1 MNVKSSETPLP
12 PKGERHRLTVLFS
25 DLVGSTVLG
34 REMESEHFSELLSQ
48 LRDIWHQAALKHGGR
63 VIRTQ
68 GDGALAVFGYPHSG
82 EDDGRRAAEAAL
94 DIHQWVGQVQHDG
107 VPPARL
113 PLRMHS
119 GIHAGTLLLAEG
131 DIEWGRFDLIGDVV
145 NTAAHLSRHAA
156 AGQILVTLDAL
167 GPNANFFQLDET
179 PREAAPDFGR
189 LQVCAVLGRSS
200 ATRRFE
206 ATARRGLTPF
216 IGRGEAETFL
226 TDFLGAASPAAQRCV
241 LVVGGPGLGK
251 TRLLEE
257 VLHRHENGA
266 LMVLRGSCESYLG
279 AEVLQP
285 FLQILRAFFEIQADM
300 PEAEAAST
308 ARTALQPWIAELGP
322 RTKSIL
328 ALVSGGT
335 EAGASRLTASGV
347 VGDLLVFFAALSA
360 RNELVLVIDD
370 WQWADDA
377 SRQLMEA
384 LLQLNMG
391 PRVILASRPRDD
403 GAEWISGAPHLSI
416 EPFQGAE
423 TDRAVRRWVPH
434 ADPFLVA
441 RIHSYAG
448 GVPLFIEELCH
459 SVAAGNPSYSLEG
472 RGTQGWVA
480 TLVASRLARLPPEQV
495 HVVRAAAVIGN
506 AVPNWLLASA
516 CDGAPDL
523 ATMRALADADF
534 LYAAPA
540 AGGVRF
546 KHGITRDAVYEAIG
560 LRERQA
566 LHERVELALLA
577 RSEQTDREDTLEA
590 LAHHS
595 RGAGHWENAA
605 HYAERAGD
613 KAMAAFALD
622 RARAQYQVAMETLDR
637 VQHRSREQSLRW
649 CLLANKLGM
658 VSIFDPLS
666 LSDDVTI
673 FERAVAL
680 ARSLGDASAI
690 TRGHYWLGYMCYGFG
705 RFREGENHA
714 RQALTLAR
722 ESGDLPLAAQIEAS
736 LGQILAATCQYDQAI
751 TLLDNAVS
759 AKQQRSRPGGGIAI
773 GSAYALSCKAS
784 VLADRGEFDQA
795 DVCLAEAMALVGES
809 THPVA
814 NSVRNW
820 VAVSLAW
827 QGRWEEAER
836 VAVESARIAENTQAL
851 LLLVV
856 CRAAS
861 GFARWSRGNAA
872 GLQQLRDAVQWIEAR
887 GGRFYTSLYYGWL
900 VEACAAEG
908 DIVSARRFAA
918 RALRR
923 AREGERLGEAMACRG
938 MARIAAARGDFAASE
953 RWLRRAEHSAKLRG
967 SPREAA
973 LNQAVRA
980 EILARQGQAE
990 AACRSSTE
998 AVAALRAM
1006 GMHWH
1011 ASRATTGLEA
1021 GASLTGS

>member
-1 MNVKSSETPLP
+1 
-12 PKGERHRLTVLFS
+12 
-25 DLVGSTVLG
+25 
-34 REMESEHFSELLSQ
+34 
-48 LRDIWHQAALKHGGR
+48 
-63 VIRTQ
+63 
-68 GDGALAVFGYPHSG
+68 
-82 EDDGRRAAEAAL
+82 
-94 DIHQWVGQVQHDG
+94 
-107 VPPARL
+107 
-113 PLRMHS
+113 
-119 GIHAGTLLLAEG
+119 
-131 DIEWGRFDLIGDVV
+131 
-145 NTAAHLSRHAA
+145 
-156 AGQILVTLDAL
+156 
-167 GPNANFFQLDET
+167 
-179 PREAAPDFGR
+179 
-189 LQVCAVLGRSS
+189 
-200 ATRRFE
+200 
-206 ATARRGLTPF
+206 
-216 IGRGEAETFL
+216 
-226 TDFLGAASPAAQRCV
+226 
-241 LVVGGPGLGK
+241 
-251 TRLLEE
+251 
-257 VLHRHENGA
+257 
-266 LMVLRGSCESYLG
+266 
-279 AEVLQP
+279 
-285 FLQILRAFFEIQADM
+285 LRAFFGIQADM
-300 PEAEAAST
+300 PEGEAAGA
-308 ARTALQPWIAELGP
+308 ARTGLQPWIAELGP
-322 RTKSIL
+322 RAESIL

-360 RNELVLVIDD
+360 KAELVLVIDD

-384 LLQLNMG
+384 LLQLNVG

-403 GAEWISGAPHLSI
+403 GAEWISGAPHLSL
-416 EPFQGAE
+416 EPFQGTE

-472 RGTQGWVA
+472 RGTHGWVA

-495 HVVRAAAVIGN
+495 NVVRAAAVIGN

-523 ATMRALADADF
+523 ATVRALADADF

-540 AGGVRF
+540 AGGLRF

-560 LRERQA
+560 LHERQA
-566 LHERVELALLA
+566 LHRRVELALLA
-577 RSEQTDREDTLEA
+577 RSGQTDREDTLEA

-666 LSDDVTI
+666 LSDDVSI

-680 ARSLGDASAI
+680 ARSLGDPSAI
-690 TRGHYWLGYMCYGFG
+690 TRGHYWLGYMCYSFG
-705 RFREGENHA
+705 RFREGEYHA
-714 RQALTLAR
+714 RQALTLAL
-722 ESGDLPLAAQIEAS
+722 ESGDLRLAAQIEAS

-759 AKQQRSRPGGGIAI
+759 VKQQRSRPGGGIAI

-795 DVCLAEAMALVGES
+795 NVCLEEAMSLVGES

-820 VAVSLAW
+820 VSVSLVW

-836 VAVESARIAENTQAL
+836 VAAESARIAENTQAL

-861 GFARWSRGNAA
+861 GFARWARGNAA
-872 GLQQLRDAVQWIEAR
+872 GLQQLRDAVRWIEAR

-908 DIVSARRFAA
+908 DIESARRFAA
-918 RALRR
+918 CALLRT
-923 AREGERLGEAMACRG
+923 REGERLGEAMTCRG
-938 MARIAAARGDFAASE
+938 MARIAAARDDFAASQ
-953 RWLRRAEHSAKLRG
+953 RWLRRADNSAKLRG

-973 LNQAVRA
+973 LNQAVRG

-990 AACRSSTE
+990 AACRTVTE
-998 AVAALRAM
+998 AAAALRAM

-1011 ASRATTGLEA
+1011 ASQATAGLEA
-1021 GASLTGS
+1021 GAALSRS